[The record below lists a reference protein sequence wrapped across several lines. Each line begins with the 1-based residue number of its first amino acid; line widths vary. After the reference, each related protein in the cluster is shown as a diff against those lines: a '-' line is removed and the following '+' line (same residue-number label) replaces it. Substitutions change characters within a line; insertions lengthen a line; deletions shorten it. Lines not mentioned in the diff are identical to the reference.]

1 MSANRYQQH
10 FIVSWD
16 QLHRDVRE
24 LCHQLVERD
33 FKGIVAITRG
43 GLIPAALIARELNLR
58 LIDTVCIKS
67 YDHMDQGGLDVMK
80 GVDHDGDGW
89 LLVDDLVDTG
99 KTARKVREMLPKAHF
114 ATVYAKPE
122 GRPLVDQFL
131 TEVGQDCW
139 IQFPWDMGVAYVEPL
154 ADRVRGEA
162 SGENAS

>member
-1 MSANRYQQH
+1 MSSDRYLQH
-10 FIVSWD
+10 FTVSWD

-43 GLIPAALIARELNLR
+43 GLIPAALIARELDVR

-67 YDHMDQGGLDVMK
+67 YDHMEQSQLDVLK
-80 GVDHDGDGW
+80 GVSHDGEGW

-99 KTARKVREMLPKAHF
+99 KTARAVREMLPKAHF
-114 ATVYAKPE
+114 VTIYAKPD
-122 GRPLVDQFL
+122 GKPLVDQYL
-131 TEVGQDCW
+131 TEVGQQCW

-154 ADRVRGEA
+154 V
-162 SGENAS
+162 NQIKK

>member
-67 YDHMDQGGLDVMK
+67 
-80 GVDHDGDGW
+80 
-89 LLVDDLVDTG
+89 
-99 KTARKVREMLPKAHF
+99 
-114 ATVYAKPE
+114 
-122 GRPLVDQFL
+122 
-131 TEVGQDCW
+131 
-139 IQFPWDMGVAYVEPL
+139 
-154 ADRVRGEA
+154 
-162 SGENAS
+162 

>member
-10 FIVSWD
+10 FTVSWD
-16 QLHRDVRE
+16 QLHRDVRA
-24 LCHQLVERD
+24 LCHKLVERD

-43 GLIPAALIARELNLR
+43 GLIPAALIARELNVR

-99 KTARKVREMLPKAHF
+99 KTARAVRDMLPKAHF
-114 ATVYAKPE
+114 VTVYAKPE
-122 GRPLVDQFL
+122 GRPLVDQCL
-131 TEVGQDCW
+131 TEVAQDCW
-139 IQFPWDMGVAYVEPL
+139 IQFPWDMGVSYVEPL
-154 ADRVRGEA
+154 VDQVRSQAPE
-162 SGENAS
+162 